1 MSNAAI
7 KKKVRETFE
16 EFIENF
22 SSDAVE
28 AALSSGAESVGHDYL
43 DQCRQMASNERSTL
57 YVDFRHVQQHQSD
70 LADAIQAEY
79 YHFEPTLREALR
91 EVMRREHAEYATDDK
106 DFVVNFFN
114 MPVQQ
119 CIRDLRTDKIAKLIS
134 FQGTVTR
141 TSEVRPELLVA
152 VFQCELCGARSD
164 PVEQQFKYSEPVK
177 CKNASCPNQKE
188 WKLLSSTEGT
198 KFVDWQRVRVQE
210 NVAEIP
216 AGSMPR
222 TMDVIL
228 RGENVERA
236 KAGDKCVFC
245 GSLIVVPAV
254 GQLAAPGE
262 RVEVVQKIYAQP
274 DRGRHRPE
282 RARHALTS
290 RTSSPS
296 SPRRCSRRRRA
307 SATSRSATT
316 RTRPSSSHSP
326 RRCVCPPLRRPPLLR
341 RAARP
346 RFHASP
352 HLSASPHPPPLLPP
366 PHPRRKR
373 TRSCG

>member
-1 MSNAAI
+1 MSNAAEEEKI

-79 YHFEPTLREALR
+79 YHFEPTLRDALR

-216 AGSMPR
+216 AGSMPL

-236 KAGDKCVFC
+236 KAGNPIEQAK
-245 GSLIVVPAV
+245 
-254 GQLAAPGE
+254 LA
-262 RVEVVQKIYAQP
+262 K
-274 DRGRHRPE
+274 D
-282 RARHALTS
+282 
-290 RTSSPS
+290 
-296 SPRRCSRRRRA
+296 
-307 SATSRSATT
+307 ATT
-316 RTRPSSSHSP
+316 AFNSVYEYAAAIRAGTLNWEDVEKADFNTRLKWVGPHASHSGP
-326 RRCVCPPLRRPPLLR
+326 TVPTVGPPQAIRRLYVPGLGL
-341 RAARP
+341 A
-346 RFHASP
+346 
-352 HLSASPHPPPLLPP
+352 
-366 PHPRRKR
+366 
-373 TRSCG
+373 